1 MAAVMIGAGVVLLCG
16 LYLFAVA
23 PNSKRKN
30 QMMHYSQ
37 AMFAHRGYHNADK
50 LIPENSM
57 ASFRAAVANGYGIEL
72 DVHITKDGKVA
83 VFHDDTLE
91 RMCGVKKRIEDC
103 TWAELQKQHL
113 LNTTE
118 KIPELPQVLNYV
130 DGQVPL
136 LVELKI
142 PGKDLR
148 VCNATH
154 EILKSYKG
162 EVLVQSFNTLGL
174 RWYRRNAPEVLRG
187 QLSSNLTKEAI
198 TDPYVLRFLVKH
210 LLLNAFG
217 RPDFI
222 SYKLKDLP
230 NVGVLLCRYLWKV
243 PVAVWTLRTEAALR
257 EGQAGYDICIF
268 EKRGERYKNTY

>member
-1 MAAVMIGAGVVLLCG
+1 MAAVIIGAGAVFLLG

-23 PNSKRKN
+23 PNSKRNN
-30 QMMHYSQ
+30 QMMRYSH
-37 AMFAHRGYHNADK
+37 AMFAHRGYHNADR

-72 DVHITKDGKVA
+72 DVHITIDGKVA

-91 RMCGVKKRIEDC
+91 RMCGVKKRVEDC
-103 TWAELQKQHL
+103 TWEELQRLHL

-118 KIPELPQVLNYV
+118 KIPELTQVLKYV

-148 VCNATH
+148 VCEATY

-162 EVLVQSFNTLGL
+162 DVLIQSFHTLGL
-174 RWYRRNAPEVLRG
+174 RWYRCNAPEVLRG
-187 QLSSNLTKEAI
+187 QLSSNLTEE
-198 TDPYVLRFLVKH
+198 TLTNPYVFRFLVKH

-230 NVGVLLCRYLWKV
+230 SFSVFLCRWLWKA
-243 PVAVWTLRTEAALR
+243 PVAVWTLRTEAALQ

-268 EKRGERYKNTY
+268 EKRGERYENVY